1 MSFRKRNTVISTA
14 QNGQASPSQPAVQRQ
29 LAPGLRPS
37 PLDGR
42 LTTST
47 GTSSLDHLLAGHVG
61 LPLGTSLLIE
71 EQGTTDFAGV
81 VLRYYAA
88 EGLVQGHHVHVLGFP
103 EAWRYDLPAIAAAD
117 PKRKSAQAVHPDE
130 QKMKIAWRY
139 EALGNT
145 HLQQRREEETGGAT
159 YCHSFD
165 LSKRL
170 APGDI
175 KGTLQ
180 SYPSMDPRAMSLDA
194 PPNPG
199 SYLTAFV
206 KTVQGRITAA
216 GPSAIHRI
224 VVPSLLSP
232 TLFPPI
238 ACQPGEVLRF
248 LHSLRALL
256 RQFSIQVTAIV
267 TLPISLFPRSNGLTR
282 WIELLSDG
290 VIELIPLP
298 ANPGAPPPSSSDSK
312 SEDKCQGLLRVH
324 SLPIYHEKGGGG
336 AENNHFREDLTFS
349 LSASKGM
356 VIKPFS
362 LPPLGEEGHPEKS
375 PASTRVVRISKIAG
389 RYLVFDLQDVV
400 YLRRHHNICAVFVGT
415 MPQNPTQNIFMG
427 LPVELLAEEASVL
440 VNKGA
445 AYIADDAVEHLSRL
459 SAMGPASRKAYL
471 QSLKT
476 QRGKAQM
483 AIDEEKAA
491 RSAEAK
497 ATHLGTQAKKKQ
509 QQSEPAVIAAA
520 EEESLFN
527 STPQPEPATTVSPV
541 PTSSA
546 SSALAAG
553 ITPGTSALLVEGNTE
568 LSPAVVPKPSPLFAH
583 LNSKGY
589 FITPGLRFGGDYSV
603 YPGDPFRFHAHF
615 MATSYEWEEEIT
627 MLDLVASGRLGTA
640 VKKGYMLGGQKPREA
655 GDARRDLVDGGEV
668 RAFCMEWAGM

>member
-14 QNGQASPSQPAVQRQ
+14 QTGQASPSQPAVQRQ

-61 LPLGTSLLIE
+61 IPFGTSLLIE

-103 EAWRYDLPAIAAAD
+103 EVWRYELPAIAAAD
-117 PKRKSAQAVHPDE
+117 HKRKSAQAVRPEE

-145 HLQQRREEETGGAT
+145 HLQQRRDEETGGAT

-170 APGDI
+170 VPGDI

-180 SYPSMDPRAMSLDA
+180 SYPSMDPRTMSLDA

-206 KTVQGRITAA
+206 KTVQGRITVA

-232 TLFPPI
+232 TLFPPT

-256 RQFSIQVTAIV
+256 RQFSTQVTALV
-267 TLPISLFPRSNGLTR
+267 TLPISLFPRSDGLTR
-282 WIELLSDG
+282 WMELLSDG

-312 SEDKCQGLLRVH
+312 SEDKSQGLLRVH

-375 PASTRVVRISKIAG
+375 PAKTMTSSIESRVVRISKIAG

-459 SAMGPASRKAYL
+459 SAMDPASRKAYL

-497 ATHLGTQAKKKQ
+497 ARHLGTQAKKKQ

-520 EEESLFN
+520 EEES
-527 STPQPEPATTVSPV
+527 
-541 PTSSA
+541 
-546 SSALAAG
+546 

-640 VKKGYMLGGQKPREA
+640 VKKGYMLGGQKPREV
-655 GDARRDLVDGGEV
+655 GDARGDVVDGGEV